1 MNDQRVYVFNQY
13 YIDLL
18 KKIKT
23 FAKNSKDSSKPARD
37 ILRAIKKN
45 YASMD
50 KLADSYISVLSNADV
65 WNSYDELEDP
75 LSFNPESF
83 ELYNGMMYS
92 WIQELFTDKYTLH
105 HYLMIFNLFRQEDLD
120 VDHLVEALKYLT
132 NKEFEEKI
140 QVIESDYVKARL
152 TKMKKL
158 HSSRTSNLFENEL
171 KDLESTTLGK
181 LAKEIMSDIN
191 VEELQKSFQNDN
203 LDILGSLQNPD
214 SGFGKLISSVSTK
227 MLSKLASGEI
237 QQEKLLEDAL
247 GLASKLPGMLPGD
260 MGKNMGGLGNM
271 LSQLQKMGLDP
282 SNMMKGMGMGN
293 MNGAQKSAVNSRMHS
308 ASRKNKMSEHLK
320 QKIREKASKEK

>member
-23 FAKNSKDSSKPARD
+23 YAKNSKETSKPARD

-50 KLADSYISVLSNADV
+50 KLADSYIGIMDMSEV
-65 WNSYDELEDP
+65 WTSYDELEDP
-75 LSFNPESF
+75 FSFNPESF
-83 ELYNGMMYS
+83 ELYNGMNYL
-92 WIQELFTDKYTLH
+92 WVKELFTDKYTLH
-105 HYLMIFNLFRQEDLD
+105 HYLMILNLFRQPDLD
-120 VDHLVEALKYLT
+120 VDNVVESLKFLT
-132 NKEFEEKI
+132 NKDFEEKI
-140 QVIESDYVKARL
+140 KVIESEYVKEHL
-152 TKMKKL
+152 MKIKKL

-191 VEELQKSFQNDN
+191 VEELQQSFQNES
-203 LDILGSLQNPD
+203 LDILGSLQNPN

-237 QQEKLLEDAL
+237 QQEKLLEDAF

-260 MGKNMGGLGNM
+260 IGKNMGGLGNM

-282 SNMMKGMGMGN
+282 SNMMKGMGM
-293 MNGAQKSAVNSRMHS
+293 NGAQKSAASSRMNS

>member
-23 FAKNSKDSSKPARD
+23 YAKNSKESSKPARD

-50 KLADSYISVLSNADV
+50 KLADSYIGVMDMSEV
-65 WNSYDELEDP
+65 WTSYDELEDP
-75 LSFNPESF
+75 FSFNPESF
-83 ELYNGMMYS
+83 ELYNGMNYL
-92 WIQELFTDKYTLH
+92 WVKELFTDKYTLH
-105 HYLMIFNLFRQEDLD
+105 HYLMILNLFRQPDLD
-120 VDHLVEALKYLT
+120 VDNVVESLKFLT

-140 QVIESDYVKARL
+140 KVIESEYVREHLMKI
-152 TKMKKL
+152 KKL

-191 VEELQKSFQNDN
+191 VEELQQSFQNES
-203 LDILGSLQNPD
+203 LDILGSLQNPN

-227 MLSKLASGEI
+227 MLAKLASGEI
-237 QQEKLLEDAL
+237 QQEKLLEDAF

-260 MGKNMGGLGNM
+260 IGKNMGGLGNM

-282 SNMMKGMGMGN
+282 SNMMKGMGM
-293 MNGAQKSAVNSRMHS
+293 NGAQKSAASSRMNS

>member
-23 FAKNSKDSSKPARD
+23 YAKNSKETSKPARD

-50 KLADSYISVLSNADV
+50 KLADSYIGIMDMSEV
-65 WNSYDELEDP
+65 WTSYDELEDP
-75 LSFNPESF
+75 FSFNPESF
-83 ELYNGMMYS
+83 ELYNGMNYL
-92 WIQELFTDKYTLH
+92 WVKELFTDKYTLH
-105 HYLMIFNLFRQEDLD
+105 HYLMILNLFRQPDLD
-120 VDHLVEALKYLT
+120 VDNVVESLKFLT
-132 NKEFEEKI
+132 NKDFEEKI
-140 QVIESDYVKARL
+140 KVIESEYVKEHL
-152 TKMKKL
+152 MKIKKL

-191 VEELQKSFQNDN
+191 VEELQQSFQNES
-203 LDILGSLQNPD
+203 LDILGSLQNPN

-227 MLSKLASGEI
+227 MLAKLASGEI
-237 QQEKLLEDAL
+237 QQEKLLEDAF

-260 MGKNMGGLGNM
+260 IGKNMGGLGNM

-282 SNMMKGMGMGN
+282 SNMMKGMGM
-293 MNGAQKSAVNSRMHS
+293 NGAQKSAASSRMNS